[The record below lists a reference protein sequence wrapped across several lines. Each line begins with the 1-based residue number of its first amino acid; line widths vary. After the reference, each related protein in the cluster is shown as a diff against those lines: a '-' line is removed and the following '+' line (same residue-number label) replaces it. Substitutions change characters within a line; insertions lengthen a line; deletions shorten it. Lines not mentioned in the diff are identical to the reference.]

1 MKVLGTQYGIQITR
15 PWNKEMYEHND
26 KVSSTMKEAITQA
39 LNKAYK
45 EKDETN
51 LRVISKAI
59 CSYGHGDSYGLDSI
73 YADARTELDRIQNYW
88 LNDHCWPDLV
98 KAGIVQDIPTKFVGY
113 K

>member
-26 KVSSTMKEAITQA
+26 KVSSTMKEAIFEA
-39 LNKAYK
+39 LTKAYK
-45 EKDETN
+45 LDNEDDV
-51 LRVISKAI
+51 RIISKAI
-59 CSYGHGDSYGLDSI
+59 CAYGHGHGYDLDGI
-73 YADARTELDRIQNYW
+73 YADACRELDMTQNHW
-88 LNDHCWPDLV
+88 LDSSCWPDLV